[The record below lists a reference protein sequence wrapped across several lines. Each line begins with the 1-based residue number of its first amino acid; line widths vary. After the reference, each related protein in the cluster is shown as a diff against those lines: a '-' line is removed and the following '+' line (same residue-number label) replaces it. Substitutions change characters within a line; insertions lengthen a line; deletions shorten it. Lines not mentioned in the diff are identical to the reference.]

1 MLKDDIILNLQNDS
15 LRFERLKAKLNT
27 KTETLKKALAEMLED
42 GLIVCIRGFY
52 GILRTGKVIA
62 KDQGYGFITT
72 DEEKDFYLPDT
83 KTYNVYDGDIVSFIA
98 LDMHDKLLEAIIY
111 QVIKRNRE
119 FIIGNYL
126 EKIKKGKK
134 KFYIKSNNL
143 KFPITAKLDRS
154 LDVEP
159 NTIVYAPIMYVG
171 TDILASNPVILGHKD
186 DPGIEIS
193 QIALEYGFKQEFS
206 LDVIKE
212 ISNIPDEVLV
222 EEKTNRK
229 DFTDKLIFTI
239 DGDDSK
245 DFDDAVSLEKD
256 EEGNY
261 LLGVYIADVSHYVK
275 EGMPLDKDALARGT
289 SVYLADR
296 VIPMIPH
303 KLSNGICSLN
313 EGVER
318 LVMACLMKISPLGKL
333 LDYQIV
339 EGVIK
344 SRHRMTYNNVN
355 KILDNDQEMC
365 EKYADLVP
373 TLKEMYKLSQII
385 RKLRDKKGALE
396 FDVKEYKFDLNPD
409 GSPKSVILRT
419 RAKAERLIED
429 FMLIAN
435 ETVAYNMSIMNLPC
449 VYRIHEKPDQDK
461 LLTAFM
467 QLQMMGLDIELP
479 KKNITN
485 KYIQKALA
493 DVEEDNI
500 LKPIA
505 NDLLLRS
512 MMKAKYDPKC
522 LGHYGLAMQYYC
534 HFTSPIRRYPDLMVH
549 RLIKKLFLHPT
560 TELASDINHYNSIIN
575 EIALMNSNSEKNA
588 VECERSINDMLYAWY
603 MEENIN
609 STFEG
614 IITTTTSFG
623 IFVSLDNG
631 VEGLIHFSSLDGY
644 YELNKKDM
652 SVSNGKKTYHLGQKV
667 KVVVVGASKLTRK
680 IDLMFLEDYMRD
692 K

>member
-449 VYRIHEKPDQDK
+449 VYRIHEKPVQDK

-588 VECERSINDMLYAWY
+588 VECERSVNDMLYAWY